1 METSFSRIPQVLL
14 PKEILD
20 KCFRRG
26 KKVEMAK
33 HPDRVAAVRN
43 WDIAKLKAME
53 KCAKETLERYL
64 KGFPDLR
71 TLDRFH
77 RELFSVLVDENAYRR
92 ALGSVKWARDS
103 IVKITTSTVKS
114 LERTR
119 DTDEFSR
126 IMNSYFGRFSSFID
140 QIGDDLEF
148 LRESRKSLVNIPDID
163 TEVYTIVVAGF
174 PNVGK
179 SELVKAISTGKPE
192 VAPYPFT
199 TKGIYVGHMVI
210 GNESVQVVDTPGLL
224 DRRLEERN
232 RMERQAIVAL
242 RYLADLVLFVLDPSE
257 TCGYRLDMQLSLL
270 EEVRRFLEKDI
281 IVVENKMDIFVRDS
295 EYLKIS
301 AKERINLDLLM
312 KEIEKKVTGDGKDRN
327 T

>member
-1 METSFSRIPQVLL
+1 MRKKMEGTFSKIPAVLGSR
-14 PKEILD
+14 EILD

-26 KKVEMAK
+26 KKVEMSF

-43 WDIAKLKAME
+43 WDIAKLKVME

-77 RELFSVLVDENAYRR
+77 RELVSVLVDENSYRK

-103 IVKITTSTVKS
+103 ILRITTSTVKS

-119 DTDEFSR
+119 NIEDFSK
-126 IMNSYFGRFSSFID
+126 IMNAYFGRFSSFVD
-140 QIGDDLEF
+140 QINDDLIF
-148 LRESRKSLVNIPDID
+148 LKECRKSLVKIPDID
-163 TEVYTIVVAGF
+163 TEVFTVVIAGF

-179 SELVKAISTGKPE
+179 SELVNAISTGRPE

-199 TKGIYVGHMVI
+199 TKGIYVGHMEI
-210 GNESVQVVDTPGLL
+210 AGEKIQIVDTPGLL

-232 RMERQAIVAL
+232 KMEKQAIIAL
-242 RYLADLVLFVLDPSE
+242 KYLADLVVFVLDPSE

-270 EEVRRFLEKDI
+270 NDIGKFLEKEI
-281 IVVENKMDIFVRDS
+281 IVVENKMDLYVSNSNNI
-295 EYLKIS
+295 KIS
-301 AKERINLDLLM
+301 AKERKNLDVLV
-312 KEIEKKVTGDGKDRN
+312 KEIEKRVVRN
-327 T
+327 G